1 MLTKQSEKPEQKKT
15 RKEAKA
21 DRKRLSKEN
30 NTEET
35 ASTRQQQKKKRKQ
48 NKRSMKRPRRRVFPI
63 WLRIS
68 VILLLAAAA
77 LIVGLMIG
85 YGILGDGVPTDA
97 LKKETWQ
104 HIIDIVK
111 KEE

>member
-35 ASTRQQQKKKRKQ
+35 ATTRH
-48 NKRSMKRPRRRVFPI
+48 PY
-63 WLRIS
+63 RIRQ
-68 VILLLAAAA
+68 
-77 LIVGLMIG
+77 
-85 YGILGDGVPTDA
+85 D
-97 LKKETWQ
+97 
-104 HIIDIVK
+104 
-111 KEE
+111 